1 MGVKFHSNIWYLNTI
16 NMSMIHTYPHFSD
29 SFVIKMMNQSLDF
42 IIPFFLENEPNNEFE
57 VFQKQSDNK
66 TDNNRFDLLC
76 HREGQ
81 IMS

>member
-1 MGVKFHSNIWYLNTI
+1 
-16 NMSMIHTYPHFSD
+16 
-29 SFVIKMMNQSLDF
+29 MMNQSLDF

-81 IMS
+81 IMSWPRLNLKEETDVVQETEKQPPVKEIEEFFKFKI